1 MIKSTFAIVA
11 LLAIGVTFAHAEE
24 SVVQVPFDYH
34 GQTCWL
40 ESDTLYQCTW
50 QGEIEPFTLE
60 DLERYAHILTEEQYA
75 EEYAKLTAEPEP
87 EVVVDTRTTEEKLI
101 EKLQLKLYRGEAD
114 ATEATHLRLL
124 KQLDECQRGLGN
136 SAAVQDRSS
145 FVISEFTHGKYN
157 NIEIKG
163 QVGDL
168 LMAIQ
173 ECQAQNTLEHYVL
186 SEADGNIA
194 RADSMDIGNIDH
206 LAVWKG
212 QQAIDYEL
220 YTKNSDRLDLD
231 PICNS
236 HLFADTH
243 KVQMGCKNVYEY
255 EGKTN
260 VNPKGYITYHSQA
273 NTLYQQYL
281 MENTRYATTEDKRI
295 QEQIAQPILQEML
308 ENNLWYNRD

>member
-1 MIKSTFAIVA
+1 MIKTTFALVA
-11 LLAIGVTFAHAEE
+11 FLAIGVTFAHAEE

-34 GQTCWL
+34 GQSCWL
-40 ESDTLYQCTW
+40 ESDTLYHCTW
-50 QGEIEPFTLE
+50 EGEIQPFTLE

-75 EEYAKLTAEPEP
+75 EEYAKLTAEPT
-87 EVVVDTRTTEEKLI
+87 VVEFVDDRTPEEKLV
-101 EKLQLKLYRGEAD
+101 EELQLKLYRGEAD

-136 SAAVQDRSS
+136 SAAVQDRTS

-186 SEADGNIA
+186 SAADGNLA
-194 RADSMDIGNIDH
+194 RADALDIGNLDH
-206 LAVWKG
+206 LAAWEG
-212 QQAIDYEL
+212 IQAIDFEL
-220 YTKNSDRLDLD
+220 YTKNSDRYDLD
-231 PICNS
+231 PICDS
-236 HLFADTH
+236 HLYADKH
-243 KVQMGCKNVYEY
+243 KELLGCEDVYEY

-260 VNPKGYITYHSQA
+260 VNPKGYITYYSQA
-273 NTLYQQYL
+273 NTEYQQYL
-281 MENTRYATTEDKRI
+281 LENSRYATTEDKRV
-295 QEQIAQPILQEML
+295 QEQIAQPILQDML
-308 ENNLWYNRD
+308 EENPWYNGD

>member
-1 MIKSTFAIVA
+1 MKTTIFLIAFFMVSVPMIY
-11 LLAIGVTFAHAEE
+11 AEE

-75 EEYAKLTAEPEP
+75 DEYAKLTAEPEP
-87 EVVVDTRTTEEKLI
+87 EVIVDERTPEEKLI

-136 SAAVQDRSS
+136 SAAVQDRTS

-186 SEADGNIA
+186 SEADGNFA
-194 RADSMDIGNIDH
+194 RADALDIGNVDH
-206 LAVWKG
+206 LAVWEG
-212 QQAIDYEL
+212 QQAIDFEL
-220 YTKNSDRLDLD
+220 YTKNSDRHDLD
-231 PICNS
+231 PICDS
-236 HLFADTH
+236 HLYADKH
-243 KVQMGCKNVYEY
+243 KELLGCEDVYEY

-260 VNPKGYITYHSQA
+260 VNPKGYITYYSDA
-273 NTLYQQYL
+273 NTQYQKYL
-281 MENTRYATTEDKRI
+281 LENSRYATTEDKQI
-295 QEQIAQPILQEML
+295 QEQIAQPILQDML
-308 ENNLWYNRD
+308 EENSWYNRE

>member
-1 MIKSTFAIVA
+1 MKYMITAA
-11 LLAIGVTFAHAEE
+11 LLLLIPGIVYAEE

-34 GQTCWL
+34 GQSCWL
-40 ESDTLYQCTW
+40 ESATTYQCVW
-50 QGEIEPFTLE
+50 EGEVEPFSLE
-60 DLERYAHILTEEQYA
+60 DLEKYAHILTEKQYA
-75 EEYAKLTAEPEP
+75 EEYAKLTAVPEP
-87 EVVVDTRTTEEKLI
+87 EVVVDDITPEEKLI
-101 EKLQLKLYRGEAD
+101 EELQLKLYRGEAD

-136 SAAVQDRSS
+136 SAAVQDRTS
-145 FVISEFTHGKYN
+145 FVISNFEYGKYN
-157 NIEIKG
+157 NIEITG
-163 QVGDL
+163 QVGNL

-173 ECQAQNTLEHYVL
+173 ECQAQNTLEYYVL

-194 RADSMDIGNIDH
+194 RADAMDIGNVDH
-206 LAVWKG
+206 LAVWEG
-212 QQAIDYEL
+212 QQAIDFEL

-243 KVQMGCKNVYEY
+243 KVQMGCENVYEY

-260 VNPKGYITYHSQA
+260 VNPKGYITYYSQA
-273 NTLYQQYL
+273 NTDYQKYL
-281 MENTRYATTEDKRI
+281 MENTRYATTEDKKI

-308 ENNLWYNRD
+308 EYNLWYNRE